1 MDGIWKLVIGYL
13 FVINV
18 VALWAMS
25 SDKRRAIQRQRR
37 WPEIRLFTLALVGGA
52 AGMWLGMYL
61 FRHKTKHMKFVIL
74 IPLILLLQAAA
85 VILLIR
91 M

>member
-1 MDGIWKLVIGYL
+1 MDGIWKLVIIYF

-25 SDKRRAIQRQRR
+25 SDKRRAIGRQRR
-37 WPEIRLFTLALVGGA
+37 WPEIRLFTLAFFGGA

-74 IPLILLLQAAA
+74 IPLFLLLQA
-85 VILLIR
+85 VGIILLAR